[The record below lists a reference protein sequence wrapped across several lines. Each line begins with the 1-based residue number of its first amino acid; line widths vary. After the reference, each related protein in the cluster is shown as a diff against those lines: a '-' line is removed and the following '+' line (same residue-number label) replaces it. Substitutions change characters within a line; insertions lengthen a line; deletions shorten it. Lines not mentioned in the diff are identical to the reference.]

1 VCKREGEGRGER
13 GGREREREHVI
24 ETKIDRQTG
33 NWGGREMTTEEQ
45 SAVNLREKG
54 RGRVHGK
61 A

>member
-1 VCKREGEGRGER
+1 M
-13 GGREREREHVI
+13 I